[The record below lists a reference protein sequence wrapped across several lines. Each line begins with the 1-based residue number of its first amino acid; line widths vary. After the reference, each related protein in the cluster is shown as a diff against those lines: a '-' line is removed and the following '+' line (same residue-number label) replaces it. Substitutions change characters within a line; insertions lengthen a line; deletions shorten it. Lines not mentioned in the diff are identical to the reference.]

1 MFKFIISLYIN
12 MDTLRD
18 EFLDSIDDKDGKIL
32 IEIAKNAIKNEF
44 NITYSRID
52 IPEKLKKKAGAF
64 VTINEDNSL
73 RGCIGYPYPVME
85 LYRAVEKSAV
95 EAAFDDPRFMP
106 LKKKEID
113 KIEIEITILG
123 EMMKFD
129 YKNIDE
135 ITVGKHGLYIKN
147 GIYSGILL
155 PQVATEYNFTK
166 KEFLEETCL
175 KAGLN
180 KNCYTD
186 SELYVFEGKI
196 IK

>member
-1 MFKFIISLYIN
+1 MFKSINPLYIN
-12 MDTLRD
+12 MDNLKD
-18 EFLDSIDDKDGKIL
+18 EFLDSIDEKYGKIL
-32 IEIAKNAIKNEF
+32 IEIAKNAIKSKF
-44 NITYSRID
+44 SIKIDKID
-52 IPEKLKKKAGAF
+52 IPEKFKKKCGAF
-64 VTINEDNSL
+64 VTINENNSL
-73 RGCIGYPYPVME
+73 RGCIGFPYPVME
-85 LYRAVEKSAV
+85 LYKAVENSAI
-95 EAAFDDPRFMP
+95 EAAFNDPRFMP
-106 LKKKEID
+106 LKINEID

-123 EMMKFD
+123 EMKKLD
-129 YKNIDE
+129 YRNIDE
-135 ITVGKHGLYIKN
+135 ITIGKHGLYIKN

-180 KNCYTD
+180 KDCYKN

>member
-18 EFLDSIDDKDGKIL
+18 EFLDSIDDKYGKIL

-64 VTINEDNSL
+64 VTINENNSL
-73 RGCIGYPYPVME
+73 RGCIGYPYPIME

-95 EAAFDDPRFMP
+95 GAAFDDPRFMP

-123 EMMKFD
+123 EMMKLD

-135 ITVGKHGLYIKN
+135 ITIGKHGLYIKN

>member
-1 MFKFIISLYIN
+1 
-12 MDTLRD
+12 MDNLKD
-18 EFLDSIDDKDGKIL
+18 EFLDSIDEKYGKIL
-32 IEIAKNAIKNEF
+32 IKIAKNAIKSKF
-44 NITYSRID
+44 NMKIDKID
-52 IPEKLKKKAGAF
+52 IPEKFKKKCGAF
-64 VTINEDNSL
+64 VTINENNSL
-73 RGCIGYPYPVME
+73 RGCIGFPYPVME
-85 LYRAVEKSAV
+85 LYKAVENSAI
-95 EAAFDDPRFMP
+95 EAAFNDPRFMQ
-106 LKKKEID
+106 LKINEIN

-123 EMMKFD
+123 EMKKLD

-135 ITVGKHGLYIKN
+135 ITIGKHGLYIKN
-147 GIYSGILL
+147 SIYSGILL

-180 KNCYTD
+180 KNCYEN